1 MMETGAPLSALAM
14 TAGFLGGLGLFLLGM
29 SLLTDGL
36 KLAGGRALR
45 HILGD
50 WTRTRLRALISG
62 ITVTALVQ
70 SSSAVTVATIGFA
83 NAGLLTLSQSIW
95 VIFGSN
101 VGTTMTGWLVALIGF
116 NLRIEAF
123 ALPAIGIG
131 ALFYLFLRRVRPRH
145 LGLALAGFGL
155 LFLGIDVL
163 QHAFTGLSQQVD
175 LAALARPGLSGVL
188 MMVFIGALLTVLM
201 QSSSASMAMALTAT
215 MSGAVPIEA
224 AAAAVIGA
232 NLGTTVKALLVTIGA
247 TANAR
252 RVAIGHVFF
261 NGLTAV
267 VALLILP
274 WFLAAIA
281 WAYGT
286 TADAPSPA
294 VLLALFHTGFNLLG
308 VLLMAPLAPFMIRWL
323 NRRFRAAEEDIAQP
337 RFLDRNL
344 IAVPDLAVQSLLQ
357 ETRRLGDIC
366 YHLARDTLQPRP
378 SLRAE
383 EVQSRTEATNR
394 LLESIIEFAAATSR
408 GHLPEQIQD
417 ELASAIRIAR
427 YHRDVAHL
435 AHEIAELRSGGDLP
449 LISRQWHER
458 IDRWR
463 QLAQR
468 WLDLNR
474 LEPDEDREP
483 HPIGELLDE
492 ILTDYQHLKQQLL
505 GAGARGDL
513 SLEAMDQHLTAL
525 SLARRMLFQA
535 EKARRLTDTLEGT
548 AIVAPPASPATEQI
562 DANGP

>member
-1 MMETGAPLSALAM
+1 METGASLSALSMA
-14 TAGFLGGLGLFLLGM
+14 AGFLGGLGLFLLGM
-29 SLLTDGL
+29 ALLTDGL
-36 KLAGGRALR
+36 KLAGGRALH
-45 HILGD
+45 HILGT
-50 WTRTRLRALISG
+50 WTRTRVRALVSG

-123 ALPAIGIG
+123 ALPAIGVG

-163 QHAFTGLSQQVD
+163 QHAFAGLSAQVD
-175 LAALARPGLSGVL
+175 LAALARPGLLGIL
-188 MMVFIGALLTVLM
+188 MMVALGALLTVLM
-201 QSSSASMAMALTAT
+201 QSSSASIAMALTASI
-215 MSGAVPIEA
+215 SGAVPIEA

-261 NGLTAV
+261 NGLTAA

-274 WFLAAIA
+274 WFLATVA
-281 WAYGT
+281 WTYGT
-286 TADAPSPA
+286 TGDAPSPA

-344 IAVPDLAVQSLLQ
+344 TAVPDLALQALLQ
-357 ETRRLGDIC
+357 ETRRLGDIG
-366 YHLARDTLQPRP
+366 YFLARDALQPRP
-378 SLRAE
+378 ALQVE
-383 EVQSRTEATNR
+383 EAGSRMEAANR
-394 LLESIIEFAAATSR
+394 LLERIIEFAAATSR

-417 ELASAIRIAR
+417 DMANAIRIAR
-427 YHRDVAHL
+427 YHRDVAQL
-435 AHEIAELRSGGDLP
+435 AQEIAELRSGGDLP
-449 LISRQWHER
+449 LISRHWHER
-458 IDRWR
+458 IDGWR
-463 QLAQR
+463 QLALR
-468 WLDLNR
+468 WLDLNH
-474 LEPDEDREP
+474 LEPEEDGEI
-483 HPIGELLDE
+483 HPLEDLLNE
-492 ILTDYQHLKQQLL
+492 VLADYQRLKQQLL
-505 GAGARGDL
+505 GAGTRADL
-513 SLEAMDQHLTAL
+513 SLEAMDRHLTAL
-525 SLARRMLFQA
+525 SLARRVLFQA
-535 EKARRLTDTLEGT
+535 DKARRLTDALSGG
-548 AIVAPPASPATEQI
+548 AAASPPSPAPDNQRGN
-562 DANGP
+562 DP